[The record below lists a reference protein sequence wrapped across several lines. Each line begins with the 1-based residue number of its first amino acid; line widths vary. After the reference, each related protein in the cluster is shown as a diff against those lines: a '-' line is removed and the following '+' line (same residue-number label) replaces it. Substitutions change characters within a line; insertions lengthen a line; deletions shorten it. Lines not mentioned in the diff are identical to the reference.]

1 VRFADVGALPWDV
14 VGADAMGVVAP

>member
-1 VRFADVGALPWDV
+1 VRFGDVGSLPWDV